1 MPTAHGKAFGYGGSC
16 PKLLQQEG
24 SAILPQGRWWSIF
37 PERRLDE
44 FDPAMEDKQ
53 SALDRRVAVGIHEH
67 RLKLS

>member
-24 SAILPQGRWWSIF
+24 LAILPQGRWWSIF

-44 FDPAMEDKQ
+44 FDPAIWPTVEPQRTRSK
-53 SALDRRVAVGIHEH
+53 LDC
-67 RLKLS
+67 